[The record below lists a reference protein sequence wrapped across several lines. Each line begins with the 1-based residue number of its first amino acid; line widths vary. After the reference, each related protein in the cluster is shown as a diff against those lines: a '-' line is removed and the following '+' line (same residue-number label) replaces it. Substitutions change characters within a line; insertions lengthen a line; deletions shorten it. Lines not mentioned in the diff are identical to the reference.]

1 MRRGYQRRTK
11 TSGLN
16 KEEGSANDAMQLMID
31 PEMTILA
38 MQQSVHNFGSEIG
51 RLVAI
56 QLLSHE
62 VRQLC
67 GDRHERLEGRQASRH
82 GSQRGV
88 ITIAGQKVG
97 IERPR
102 VRSHSGSEVKLSL
115 YESLQSEDAMP
126 EAVLRRLIRG
136 VSCRDYEGVV
146 DLATEGFGVKR
157 ASVSRAFVKASAREL
172 RALAERRFEGV
183 RFAAIFIDGV
193 DFDGEMMI
201 VVMGLEKDGSKRVLG
216 LRQGATENAMVVRS
230 LIEELRERG
239 LCCDHPTLFV
249 LDGSKALRKAVVD
262 IWGVNAVIQRCQVH
276 KKRNVLAHVPDR
288 HRDDVCR
295 RLNEA
300 YTHTEAD
307 KALGSLKTT
316 VKWLRNINPDAA
328 SSLEEGLEET
338 ITVIRLGIDAE
349 LAVHL
354 RSTNPIESAFDR
366 VRKMG
371 ARVKRWRGGDMRRRW
386 CAAALLE
393 AEKKFRR
400 LKGYR
405 HMPQLIRAL
414 DRLSATSTLAHR
426 RSLRRK
432 CVVDRSRLS
441 QFQLRKGHPPRC
453 SAPAKASG
461 EHHA

>member
-1 MRRGYQRRTK
+1 MRKEYQKKRIRHRGVGRSK
-11 TSGLN
+11 TSD
-16 KEEGSANDAMQLMID
+16 EAMQLMID
-31 PEMTILA
+31 PEMTIRA
-38 MQQSVHNFGSEIG
+38 MQQSVHSFGTEIG

-56 QLLSHE
+56 QLLSNE
-62 VRQLC
+62 VRELC
-67 GDRHERLEGRQASRH
+67 GARHERTRDRQASRH
-82 GSQRGV
+82 GRQRGV

-102 VRSHSGSEVKLSL
+102 VRSCSGKEVGLST
-115 YESLQSEDAMP
+115 YGSLQREDAMP
-126 EAVLRRLIRG
+126 EAVLRRMVRG

-146 DLATEGFGVKR
+146 DLATEGFGVR
-157 ASVSRAFVKASAREL
+157 RTSVSRAFIKASAQEL
-172 RALAERRFEGV
+172 QALAERRFDGV
-183 RFAAIFIDGV
+183 RFGAIFIDGV

-201 VVMGLEKDGSKRVLG
+201 VVLGLEKDGSKRILG

-239 LCCDHPTLFV
+239 LCCDHSTLFV

-262 IWGVNAVIQRCQVH
+262 IWGRNAVIQRCQVH
-276 KKRNVLAHVPDR
+276 KKRNVLAHVPER

-300 YTHTEAD
+300 YTHTDAE
-307 KALGSLKTT
+307 KALRSLKTT

-338 ITVIRLGIDAE
+338 ITVIGLGIDPE

-400 LKGYR
+400 LKGYV

-414 DRLSATSTLAHR
+414 DRLGEKHS
-426 RSLRRK
+426 
-432 CVVDRSRLS
+432 
-441 QFQLRKGHPPRC
+441 G
-453 SAPAKASG
+453 ASKI
-461 EHHA
+461 A

>member
-1 MRRGYQRRTK
+1 MGKGYQKKSNHRRGTGRTK
-11 TSGLN
+11 PAD
-16 KEEGSANDAMQLMID
+16 EGVQLMLD
-31 PEMTILA
+31 PEMTIRA
-38 MQQSVHNFGSEIG
+38 MQQSVHSFGTEIG

-56 QLLSHE
+56 QLLSNE
-62 VRQLC
+62 VSELC
-67 GDRHERLEGRQASRH
+67 GARHQRHQDRQASRH
-82 GSQRGV
+82 GGQRGV

-102 VRSHSGSEVKLSL
+102 VRSRSGKEVKLST
-115 YESLQSEDAMP
+115 YGSLQREDAMP
-126 EAVLRRLIRG
+126 EAVLRRMVRG

-146 DLATEGFGVKR
+146 DLAREGFGVKR
-157 ASVSRAFVKASAREL
+157 ASVSRAFIKASAQQLE
-172 RALAERRFEGV
+172 ALAERRFDGT
-183 RFAAIFIDGV
+183 RFGAIFIDGV

-201 VVMGLEKDGSKRVLG
+201 VVLGVEIDGSKRILG
-216 LRQGATENAMVVRS
+216 LRQGATENAVVVRS
-230 LIEELRERG
+230 LIEEMRERG

-262 IWGVNAVIQRCQVH
+262 VWGPNAVIQRCQVH

-288 HRDDVCR
+288 HRDEVCR

-300 YTHTEAD
+300 YTHADAD
-307 KALGSLKTT
+307 KALRSLKTT
-316 VKWLRNINPDAA
+316 VRWLRNINPDAA

-338 ITVIRLGIDAE
+338 ITVIRLGIDPQ

-354 RSTNPIESAFDR
+354 RSTNPIESGFDR

-400 LKGYR
+400 LKGHAY
-405 HMPQLIRAL
+405 MPQLIRTL
-414 DRLSATSTLAHR
+414 DRTADQKS
-426 RSLRRK
+426 
-432 CVVDRSRLS
+432 
-441 QFQLRKGHPPRC
+441 G
-453 SAPAKASG
+453 ASKI
-461 EHHA
+461 A